1 MQYRLNETEEMSEK
15 LISKSRLIKEKC
27 FELNDNITKDD
38 CPVELIIQSSQIKEL
53 KNLIVEMEALTN
65 SNSKTI
71 VETSTPPSKYER
83 NLLNSSN
90 TDTEMSRYTSK
101 QISIQGELK
110 QMKSELQLK
119 EELLHRYMDN
129 LSSFETLKTDEAN
142 KNYEEIIAK
151 LEEEKEDLKNTLK
164 TKTNNVSAKLAEE
177 RRRRVLALEQEIAE
191 MKKKNLQQA
200 QILKHREQQIGKI
213 DSLQKEIHEM
223 KSQKVQLIRN
233 MKTESERFRQW
244 KLQREKELTQL
255 KAKDR
260 KLANEM
266 ARKDLLHDKQ
276 KNILRRRVDESLM
289 TIKRLKDTL
298 EKGKNA
304 KRPNK
309 QQNGKVDHIKGW
321 LDEEVEMILS
331 VIDAKQSLD
340 QLIEDRSVMNLQL
353 NRLKKQFEITDA
365 EQSEMATLQED
376 IEMRNAQI
384 SDLRDKIAT
393 SNIEKNVQNV
403 CDSIHSMPEMK
414 AAIKYLFN
422 RICDFRTEFVS
433 NLTKLQDLRSSNE
446 LAEMKRANMD
456 DEQKKEIQN
465 LIEQKHEIEKD
476 YEEKISILLRQLNS
490 SGERNSAVD
499 QIQEETLENL
509 RMKNEQLESQIKE
522 LINDLAKR
530 TRSTR
535 NKILSHVSTAPYTIH
550 IRRDSVAKV
559 GKIIHFTVA
568 LTISVRWIFR
578 LEIPLDNSNK
588 SRVTIF
594 MKFSWV
600 YLGYFGEGQAK
611 RGIYSL
617 NIVDDKVEFAT
628 TRNCT
633 GSVLGLVPNDN

>member
-1 MQYRLNETEEMSEK
+1 MAREQENSKLLTARLEEMLHEVVNMQYRLNETEEMSEK
-15 LISKSRLIKEKC
+15 LISKTKLIKQKC
-27 FELNDNITKDD
+27 FELNDNITKED

-65 SNSKTI
+65 CNSKTI
-71 VETSTPPSKYER
+71 VEPSTPSSKYEI

-101 QISIQGELK
+101 QIGIQDDLK

-142 KNYEEIIAK
+142 KNYEEIISK

-164 TKTNNVSAKLAEE
+164 VKTNNVSAKLAEE
-177 RRRRVLALEQEIAE
+177 RRKRVQALELEIADI
-191 MKKKNLQQA
+191 KKKNLQQA

-213 DSLQKEIHEM
+213 DLLQKEIHEM

-276 KNILRRRVDESLM
+276 KNILKRRVDESLM

-298 EKGKNA
+298 EKGKNN

-309 QQNGKVDHIKGW
+309 FNGKVEHIKGW
-321 LDEEVEMILS
+321 MDQELEVVLS

-353 NRLKKQFEITDA
+353 NQLKKQFELTDNDHA
-365 EQSEMATLQED
+365 EIATLQED

-393 SNIEKNVQNV
+393 SNVEKNVQTV
-403 CDSIHSMPEMK
+403 CEGLYSMPETK
-414 AAIKYLFN
+414 AAVKYLFN
-422 RICDFRTEFVS
+422 RICDSRTEYVS

-446 LAEMKRANMD
+446 LAECKRVNV
-456 DEQKKEIQN
+456 DELQKKEIQN

-490 SGERNSAVD
+490 TGERNPEVD

-509 RMKNEQLESQIKE
+509 RMKNELLESQIKE
-522 LINDLAKR
+522 LIKESSKR
-530 TRSTR
+530 TRSAR
-535 NKILSHVSTAPYTIH
+535 NKILSHVSTYEA
-550 IRRDSVAKV
+550 D
-559 GKIIHFTVA
+559 F
-568 LTISVRWIFR
+568 
-578 LEIPLDNSNK
+578 
-588 SRVTIF
+588 
-594 MKFSWV
+594 
-600 YLGYFGEGQAK
+600 
-611 RGIYSL
+611 
-617 NIVDDKVEFAT
+617 
-628 TRNCT
+628 
-633 GSVLGLVPNDN
+633 

>member
-1 MQYRLNETEEMSEK
+1 MYHLKDELAREQENSKLLTNRLEEMLHEVVNMQYRLNETEEMSEK
-15 LISKSRLIKEKC
+15 LISKAKLIKEKC
-27 FELNDNITKDD
+27 FELNDNITQDD

-65 SNSKTI
+65 CNSKTI
-71 VETSTPPSKYER
+71 VETSTPASKYEI

-101 QISIQGELK
+101 QIGIQDDLK

-129 LSSFETLKTDEAN
+129 LSSFETLKTDGAT
-142 KNYEEIIAK
+142 KNYEEIISK
-151 LEEEKEDLKNTLK
+151 LEEEKEELKNTLK
-164 TKTNNVSAKLAEE
+164 VKTNNVSAKLAEE
-177 RRRRVLALEQEIAE
+177 RRKRVQTLEQEIAD

-213 DSLQKEIHEM
+213 DLLQKEIHEM

-276 KNILRRRVDESLM
+276 KNILKRRVDESLM

-298 EKGKNA
+298 EKGKNN
-304 KRPNK
+304 KRPHK
-309 QQNGKVDHIKGW
+309 PNGKVDHIKGW
-321 LDEEVEMILS
+321 IDEELEVILS

-353 NRLKKQFEITDA
+353 NQLKKQFELSNNDHA
-365 EQSEMATLQED
+365 EIATLQED

-384 SDLRDKIAT
+384 SDLRDKIST
-393 SNIEKNVQNV
+393 SNVEKNVQTV
-403 CDSIHSMPEMK
+403 CEGLHSMPETK
-414 AAIKYLFN
+414 AAVKYLFN
-422 RICDFRTEFVS
+422 RICDFRTEYVS

-446 LAEMKRANMD
+446 LAEMKRTNE
-456 DEQKKEIQN
+456 DESQKREIQS
-465 LIEQKHEIEKD
+465 LVEQKHGIEKD

-490 SGERNSAVD
+490 TGERNAEVD

-509 RMKNEQLESQIKE
+509 RVKNELLESQIKE
-522 LINDLAKR
+522 MLVASSR
-530 TRSTR
+530 WTRSAR
-535 NKILSHVSTAPYTIH
+535 NKILSHVSTKLILQ
-550 IRRDSVAKV
+550 
-559 GKIIHFTVA
+559 HFSA
-568 LTISVRWIFR
+568 QFPCLC
-578 LEIPLDNSNK
+578 
-588 SRVTIF
+588 
-594 MKFSWV
+594 
-600 YLGYFGEGQAK
+600 QQQ
-611 RGIYSL
+611 
-617 NIVDDKVEFAT
+617 
-628 TRNCT
+628 
-633 GSVLGLVPNDN
+633 